1 MKSTLPSLLISIPDG
16 VIDLGWGHP
25 SPRLHP
31 LDELRKA
38 VDSVLSNGDVTALQ
52 YGATQG
58 FGPLLE
64 TLAQFLS
71 EQEWPQPRS
80 MTPSG
85 MDRERNR
92 LKYTLDAFEGEK
104 KVALATHGRAVIPIQ

>member
-1 MKSTLPSLLISIPDG
+1 MKSTLPSLLISIPEG

-58 FGPLLE
+58 FGPMLE

-71 EQEWPQPRS
+71 EQDAYGCSVTPQQLFLG
-80 MTPSG
+80 SG
-85 MDRERNR
+85 SSQAID
-92 LKYTLDAFEGEK
+92 
-104 KVALATHGRAVIPIQ
+104 LATTLFARNGETVFVEEPS